1 VNGAAKQVSAG
12 ANEVW
17 SLSTSGNIY
26 KRPVDGSG
34 AWTNVPGVLKHVS
47 VGTNG
52 QVWGVSD
59 DQKVWTFINNK
70 YYKVKGVYLNQ
81 IDVGTDSIW
90 GVQANGDVYTK
101 TNKNY
106 DPNWVQIPGK
116 LKYVSS
122 DNENVVGLGMANE
135 FKVCKKP
142 CKGSWVTREGNF
154 SQVDITDSNL
164 AAVSADKKVYVNVKK
179 PTAPATPATTGST
192 STATSPATS
201 TLTPSTSTSTP
212 STSTSTSTAS
222 EPAPVFATTSA
233 MASPVPG

>member
-1 VNGAAKQVSAG
+1 MANLDEVWQTIPGPSMKQVSVGPTWTWGVDINNNIYKCKTPCDGTWTQVDDRAKHVSAG
-12 ANEVW
+12 ATEVW
-17 SLSTSGNIY
+17 NVGPQGGVW

-34 AWTNVPGVLKHVS
+34 TWKNVPGLLLKQVS

-52 QVWGVSD
+52 QVWGVTD
-59 DQKVWTFINNK
+59 KGEVFTFTNNK
-70 YYKVKGVYLNQ
+70 WYPVKGSLSQ

-101 TNKNY
+101 TNKDIY
-106 DPNWVQIPGK
+106 PNWVQIPGK

-164 AAVSADKKVYVNVKK
+164 AAVSA
-179 PTAPATPATTGST
+179 
-192 STATSPATS
+192 
-201 TLTPSTSTSTP
+201 
-212 STSTSTSTAS
+212 
-222 EPAPVFATTSA
+222 E
-233 MASPVPG
+233 